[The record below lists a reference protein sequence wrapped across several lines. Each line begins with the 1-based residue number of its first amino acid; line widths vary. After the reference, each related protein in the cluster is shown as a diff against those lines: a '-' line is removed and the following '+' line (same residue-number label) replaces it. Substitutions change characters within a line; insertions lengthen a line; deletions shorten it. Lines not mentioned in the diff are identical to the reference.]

1 MAADEDADADANAD
15 ADAVVEPDDE
25 VEVVDAPVTL
35 LEAAAVSKALPSL
48 AIAAASAFAST
59 VALT

>member
-1 MAADEDADADANAD
+1 MVA

-25 VEVVDAPVTL
+25 IKVVDAPGT
-35 LEAAAVSKALPSL
+35 EFDAAAVSEALPSL
-48 AIAAASAFAST
+48 AVAAASAFVST